1 VPQFSLSAKVAASF
15 SLPKRKST
23 YGNASIRVFLKG
35 GTYTHITAR
44 STQHAWRHARHVSK
58 RLPLELYVSVARAQ
72 VNSTSTVYMDVADQ
86 QGQRA
91 PHGTLSSVS
100 RILLLAV
107 CLYCKSYFA
116 CCTMP
121 VGVEPG
127 QHVHQLPVHLM
138 LHLPFTLLRIL
149 PCCPLLHQPYC
160 THTRTCTQLRN
171 VTTLDGRWIGW
182 THCLCQHTC
191 MMNGADRF
199 MQ

>member
-91 PHGTLSSVS
+91 PHGTLP
-100 RILLLAV
+100 LCPEYCYLQYV
-107 CLYCKSYFA
+107 CTANHTLHVAPCRWGLSQASMYTNCLCTS
-116 CCTMP
+116 CCTSP
-121 VGVEPG
+121 
-127 QHVHQLPVHLM
+127 
-138 LHLPFTLLRIL
+138 LPFSASFLAA
-149 PCCPLLHQPYC
+149 PCCTNHTVL
-160 THTRTCTQLRN
+160 THALVPNFGMSQHWMVDGLAGRTACVNTP
-171 VTTLDGRWIGW
+171 
-182 THCLCQHTC
+182 
-191 MMNGADRF
+191 A
-199 MQ
+199 